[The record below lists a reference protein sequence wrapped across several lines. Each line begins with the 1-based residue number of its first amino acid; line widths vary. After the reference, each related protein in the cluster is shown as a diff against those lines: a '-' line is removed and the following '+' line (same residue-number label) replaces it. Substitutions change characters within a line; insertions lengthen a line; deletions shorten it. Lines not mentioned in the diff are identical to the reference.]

1 MKHESKGRMCV
12 MDWMDLL
19 LIVGSFFW
27 LVETWRFR
35 NRKEASDGAVER
47 KSFYFVATTMIG
59 VFGLSLVS
67 SFMFESQPPTVQRI
81 IGLTFY
87 IAGVSLRYW
96 GILHLRH
103 QFTRHVV
110 VRPEDELV
118 SSGPYRYLRHPLYT
132 GLLLIAFGFS
142 LYFIH
147 WGIALIGAGLTSLAL
162 LYRIRIEEGMLIR
175 HFGQSYQSWS
185 KTRKR
190 LFPFIY

>member
-1 MKHESKGRMCV
+1 
-12 MDWMDLL
+12 MDWIDLL

-47 KSFYFVATTMIG
+47 KSFYFVATTIIG

-67 SFMFESQPPTVQRI
+67 SFVVESQPSTVQRI

-162 LYRIRIEEGMLIR
+162 LYRIRIEENMLIR

-190 LFPFIY
+190 LFPFI

>member
-1 MKHESKGRMCV
+1 
-12 MDWMDLL
+12 MDWMNLL
-19 LIVGSFFW
+19 LIVVSFFW

-35 NRKEASDGAVER
+35 NRNEATDGNVER
-47 KSFYFVATTMIG
+47 KSFYFVAAAMIG
-59 VFGLSLVS
+59 VFTLSIVGS
-67 SFMFESQPPTVQRI
+67 IIFESQPSTLQRM

-96 GILHLRH
+96 GIFHLRH

-118 SSGPYRYLRHPLYT
+118 SSGPYRFLRHPLYT
-132 GLLLIAFGFS
+132 GLLLISFGFS

-162 LYRIRIEEGMLIR
+162 LYRIRIEEGMLVR

>member
-1 MKHESKGRMCV
+1 MY
-12 MDWMDLL
+12 WMDLL

-27 LVETWRFR
+27 LVETWQFR

-67 SFMFESQPPTVQRI
+67 SFVFESQPPTVQRI

>member
-1 MKHESKGRMCV
+1 
-12 MDWMDLL
+12 MDWMNLL
-19 LIVGSFFW
+19 LIVVSFFW

-35 NRKEASDGAVER
+35 NRNEATDGNVER
-47 KSFYFVATTMIG
+47 KSFYFVAAAMIG
-59 VFGLSLVS
+59 VFTLSIVFS
-67 SFMFESQPPTVQRI
+67 IIFESQPSTLQRM
-81 IGLTFY
+81 IGLIFY

-96 GILHLRH
+96 GIFHLRH

-118 SSGPYRYLRHPLYT
+118 SSGPYRFLRHPLYT
-132 GLLLIAFGFS
+132 GLLLLSFGFS

-162 LYRIRIEEGMLIR
+162 LYRIRIEEGMLVR